1 MPRNRPMR
9 QPFSSGQADFS
20 NELAAQQGFPEYVR
34 PNDQAAT
41 HPMPISRDR
50 EFQQFSASPHHYPY
64 DYTGQPDPPIGANGH
79 LQYGSPTGEMLTR
92 NLPISPPIR
101 AMDATIPET
110 FQSNPSTS
118 AALDGPWP
126 ASVPSRFGIGPA
138 PATTSTVTSTAFGNL
153 GYMARPEANGKTNGG
168 RLEDLGSS
176 PSAQS
181 GNGNAFAKRMLHSD
195 RLRQQQPLASS
206 LPMSRPQMRGRQ
218 AALTNDSDDDES
230 FDLLP
235 GALGDE
241 IMTPAE
247 RLRRFSRNHE
257 DAPSVRGSHSGLA
270 VGSPPDSSS
279 RYGSPPNMSLPQA
292 ISGASVS
299 RWGPSSNKKQREE
312 AFGGYNGHNGE
323 LQSYGSS
330 PHGPIGSP
338 LRNASLPPVPQ
349 ARSSAHADTDTS
361 TASPSIRPIARPPS
375 SHLSGDVSP
384 FGMHS
389 PPDRRGGLGSLGQQ
403 LKNTRLRDS
412 IPQEASSTLH
422 PQSARSSSNTSVQS
436 SSGRL
441 DRAVSAMSI
450 SRSDRIDEEPSMF
463 EMDEQD
469 QARSSLEGRAP
480 WGGSNPDLEASESGR
495 SSPGSALGMGVK
507 RGSTKGRR
515 TSGLGR

>member
-1 MPRNRPMR
+1 MPVSRNGE
-9 QPFSSGQADFS
+9 S
-20 NELAAQQGFPEYVR
+20 
-34 PNDQAAT
+34 
-41 HPMPISRDR
+41 
-50 EFQQFSASPHHYPY
+50 QQFSASPHVYPY
-64 DYTGQPDPPIGANGH
+64 DYSGQPEHPVGANGH
-79 LQYGSPTGEMLTR
+79 MQYGSPTGEMLTR

-110 FQSNPSTS
+110 FQINRSSS

-138 PATTSTVTSTAFGNL
+138 SATTSTATSTAFGNL

-168 RLEDLGSS
+168 RVEDFGSS
-176 PSAQS
+176 PPVQS
-181 GNGNAFAKRMLHSD
+181 GSGSVFAKRVLHSD

-206 LPMSRPQMRGRQ
+206 LPMSRPQMRGRHEV
-218 AALTNDSDDDES
+218 LINDSDDDES

-247 RLRRFSRNHE
+247 RLRRLSRNHE
-257 DAPSVRGSHSGLA
+257 DAPSMRVSHSGLA

-279 RYGSPPNMSLPQA
+279 RYGSPPSMSLPQA

-312 AFGGYNGHNGE
+312 AFGGYNGHSGE

-338 LRNASLPPVPQ
+338 LRNSSLPPVQQ
-349 ARSSAHADTDTS
+349 ARQMTQGETDTS

-389 PPDRRGGLGSLGQQ
+389 PPDRRGGLGLLGQQ

-412 IPQEASSTLH
+412 IPQEPSSSLH
-422 PQSARSSSNTSVQS
+422 PQSARSTSNTSAQS
-436 SSGRL
+436 GNGRL
-441 DRAVSAMSI
+441 DRAVSATSI

-463 EMDEQD
+463 EMDEGD
-469 QARSSLEGRAP
+469 PARSSLEGRAP

-495 SSPGSALGMGVK
+495 SSPGSALGMGIK
-507 RGSTKGRR
+507 RGSTTGRK